1 MQRQGS
7 SAPHT
12 PGATAPRAA
21 APAWAPR
28 RPRGPISAAAAAD
41 TYKEAVE
48 AVAQE
53 EGLGI
58 VAADPNLLGH
68 EGHLRYRWEQ
78 YKRTREALAA
88 AGGGSLAA
96 FATGH
101 QHFGIMRH
109 KGCTVYREWAP
120 GATEAQLIGDFN
132 GWAGAAMERDQFGTW
147 SITLPHGPGGEP
159 AIPHG
164 SRVKIRLRHPG
175 GWWVDRIPAW
185 IKWATVPQGQ
195 MGAKYDGIHWD
206 PPAAAAYAW
215 RHERP
220 RRPESLRIYE
230 AHVGMSSEEERVA
243 SYTHFKG
250 TPEELRALIDEA
262 HRLGISVL
270 LDVVH
275 SHISRN
281 AEDGLAGFDLGQP
294 PEASYFLQAGGC
306 CLGDAGYHR
315 QWDSRLLNYAGF
327 EVLRYL
333 LSNLRYWIEEFR
345 FDGFRFDGVTSMLY
359 HHHGIDVGFSGGY
372 HEYFSPATN
381 VDAVVYLML
390 ANELVHELLPDAIT
404 IAEDVS
410 GMPALC
416 RPVAEGGVGFD
427 YRLGMESHDQA
438 LVGDQTVAFRLMG
451 AEMYTGMSALTPPSP
466 VVERGVALHKMIR
479 SVTQALGGE
488 AYLNFMGNEFGH
500 PEWIDF
506 PRRAAGVAGPLPA
519 GAPLRSLF
527 AAACSAARWEA
538 SAWAETRGG
547 GPQRAGSGRG
557 APAPAPHVAPPSCT
571 PEELRALID
580 EAHRLGISVLLDV
593 VHSHISRN
601 AEDGLA
607 GFDLGQPPEA
617 SYFLQ
622 AGGCCL
628 GDAGY
633 HRQWDSR
640 LLNYAGFEVLR
651 YLLSNLRYWIEEFR
665 WGGERGGAG
674 GAGGAGQARGQ
685 KGRGSGQGAQPGGA
699 GRAGQ
704 ARGQEGRVPV
714 PESGKYRVVL
724 DSDAFE
730 FGGKGRVGHD
740 PAGTAEDSGALFH
753 NRGQSMFVL
762 SPSRTVV
769 AYKKVDEAA
778 EAEARRAAQ
787 AAAPPPT
794 TDAAAAGAE
803 ADVGAVPLAEAAA
816 GAGAVSRTAAG
827 VMTEVQRSTG

>member
-1 MQRQGS
+1 M
-7 SAPHT
+7 
-12 PGATAPRAA
+12 
-21 APAWAPR
+21 
-28 RPRGPISAAAAAD
+28 
-41 TYKEAVE
+41 
-48 AVAQE
+48 AQE

-164 SRVKIRLRHPG
+164 SRVEIRLRHPG

-243 SYTHFKG
+243 SYTHFKDHVLPRIKALGYNAVQLMAVQEHAYYGSFGYHVTNPFAISSRSG

-294 PEASYFLQAGGC
+294 PEASYFLQ
-306 CLGDAGYHR
+306 GDAGYHR

-427 YRLGMESHDQA
+427 YRLGMGLPDYWIELLKHVRDEDWRMSALVARLCDRRYTERTIGYAESHDQA

-506 PRRAAGVAGPLPA
+506 PREGNDWSYHYCRRQWSLVDSDHLRYKFLNAWDAACMALDERGRFISSPWQWATLIDDERQVLVAERGPLVFVFNFSPF
-519 GAPLRSLF
+519 SDY
-527 AAACSAARWEA
+527 E
-538 SAWAETRGG
+538 
-547 GPQRAGSGRG
+547 
-557 APAPAPHVAPPSCT
+557 
-571 PEELRALID
+571 
-580 EAHRLGISVLLDV
+580 
-593 VHSHISRN
+593 
-601 AEDGLA
+601 GL
-607 GFDLGQPPEA
+607 Q
-617 SYFLQ
+617 
-622 AGGCCL
+622 
-628 GDAGY
+628 
-633 HRQWDSR
+633 
-640 LLNYAGFEVLR
+640 
-651 YLLSNLRYWIEEFR
+651 
-665 WGGERGGAG
+665 
-674 GAGGAGQARGQ
+674 
-685 KGRGSGQGAQPGGA
+685 
-699 GRAGQ
+699 
-704 ARGQEGRVPV
+704 VPV

-740 PAGTAEDSGALFH
+740 VDHFTQPAGTAEDSGALFH